1 METKTIMEKLI
12 ETIVTAIQ
20 DKKGKDIVSLNLEG
34 FDGAICSHFVVCNAD
49 STAQVAAIADGI
61 EEKVF
66 EVHKEWPRRTEGL
79 NNSVWVAVDYIE
91 VMVHIFLDEMRDF
104 YKLEQ
109 LWGDAPATHYESED

>member
-1 METKTIMEKLI
+1 MEQKLV
-12 ETIVTAIQ
+12 ETIVSAIA
-20 DKKGKDIVSLNLEG
+20 DKKGKNIVSLDLTG
-34 FDGAICSHFVVCNAD
+34 FDGAISDHFVICHAT
-49 STAQVAAIADGI
+49 STTQVAAIADGI

-91 VMVHIFLDEMRDF
+91 VIVHIFLDEMRDF